1 MPCGC
6 AGLVGGRPWRC
17 RVVCRSVYVLWRP
30 QCVVLVTVDDVAL
43 DQAFADQLV
52 AAIAFLHE
60 MKLTHTDLKPE
71 NILLTTRE
79 FSPSTARTARRVPM
93 NIVAPSSTKVKR
105 TCCVCVLW
113 GVRES
118 SVAVGGW
125 LC

>member
-1 MPCGC
+1 M
-6 AGLVGGRPWRC
+6 
-17 RVVCRSVYVLWRP
+17 
-30 QCVVLVTVDDVAL
+30 TVDDVAL

-105 TCCVCVLW
+105 TRCVCVCVCVLW
-113 GVRES
+113 EYGNPLLPC
-118 SVAVGGW
+118 AVGCTGGGVCGVVLLGSDRLW
-125 LC
+125 RRDV

>member
-1 MPCGC
+1 M
-6 AGLVGGRPWRC
+6 
-17 RVVCRSVYVLWRP
+17 
-30 QCVVLVTVDDVAL
+30 VLVTVDDVAL

-105 TCCVCVLW
+105 THCVCVLW

-118 SVAVGGW
+118 PVAVGGW
-125 LC
+125 LYWWWRVWCGSAWQ